1 MKIFHLSSK
10 RLLLLLQIYR
20 WPSQTSARFIII
32 KKRSDLDLLPLFVCL
47 YSVCCRDPAWFTDGW
62 LGRIKTDVEDN
73 WRLKVHTC
81 VVFPV
86 PSLSSLT
93 SFPRV
98 LNVCFDPAKLNLLPA
113 PHRGAAPG
121 FALHPEPTLWLLWW
135 NVSMHVCP
143 DNIRGSNACSSLY
156 LSASDSVYLLILL
169 IMNSI

>member
-32 KKRSDLDLLPLFVCL
+32 KKRSDLDLLPLCVCL

-73 WRLKVHTC
+73 WRLKVQTC

-98 LNVCFDPAKLNLLPA
+98 LNVCFDHAKLNLLPA
-113 PHRGAAPG
+113 PSRGAAP
-121 FALHPEPTLWLLWW
+121 ARHPEPTLWLLWW

-156 LSASDSVYLLILL
+156 LSASDCVYLLL